1 MTNADKI
8 RSLNDEEL
16 VEAITH
22 LISCSFS
29 KRISSEDFK
38 KLDLSKDE
46 AIISEWLKEK
56 YIDYVWFMDSIF
68 PFYYPEIYQNL
79 KIDRK

>member
-16 VEAITH
+16 VGAITH
-22 LISCSFS
+22 LILCSFS

-46 AIISEWLKEK
+46 TIISEWLKEK
-56 YIDYVWFMDSIF
+56 YIDYVWFVDSIF